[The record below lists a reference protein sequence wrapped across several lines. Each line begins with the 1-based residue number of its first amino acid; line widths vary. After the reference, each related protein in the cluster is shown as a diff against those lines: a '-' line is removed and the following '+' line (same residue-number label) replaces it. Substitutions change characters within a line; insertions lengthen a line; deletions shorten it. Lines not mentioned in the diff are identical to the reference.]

1 MKIFEFDKDKSYM
14 IVVEQALTEDIRALQ
29 NALSKMG
36 VSCIIVEK
44 EYLGDIDVVNPL
56 QKPQ

>member
-14 IVVEQALTEDIRALQ
+14 IVVEQASTEDIRALQ

-36 VSCIIVEK
+36 VSCITVKK